1 LKKKKKKISL
11 EITSSK
17 HLVCVLK
24 LNNKDAI
31 FLVDTGASNS
41 CFDILKK
48 DKFNLQSRGV
58 KIELTS
64 AAEKKLGAISSDNC
78 KLIFNPLKEI
88 DTTLMLIDV
97 NTINEALREQ
107 KEKEIDGIL
116 GSDILN
122 EIKAKID
129 YENLSID
136 FP

>member
-1 LKKKKKKISL
+1 MKKKKKKISI

-17 HLVCVLK
+17 HLICVLK

-48 DKFNLQSRGV
+48 DKYNLQSRGV
-58 KIELTS
+58 EVELTS

-78 KLIFNPLKEI
+78 KLIFKPQKEI
-88 DTTLMLIDV
+88 DITLMLIDV
-97 NTINEALREQ
+97 STINEAFREQ

>member
-1 LKKKKKKISL
+1 LKKEKNKISL

-24 LNNKDAI
+24 LNNKDAV

-48 DKFNLQSRGV
+48 DKFNLQSRGI

-78 KLIFNPLKEI
+78 KLIFNPQKEI
-88 DTTLMLIDV
+88 DIKLMLIDV
-97 NTINEALREQ
+97 STINEAFREQ

>member
-1 LKKKKKKISL
+1 MKKKKKKISI

-17 HLVCVLK
+17 HLICVLK

-48 DKFNLQSRGV
+48 DKYKLQSKGV
-58 KIELTS
+58 KVELTS

-78 KLIFNPLKEI
+78 KLIFNHQRGI
-88 DTTLMLIDV
+88 DTTLMLIDMS
-97 NTINEALREQ
+97 TINGALREQ

>member
-1 LKKKKKKISL
+1 MKKEKNKISL

-24 LNNKDAI
+24 LNNKDAV

-48 DKFNLQSRGV
+48 DKFNLQFRGV

-78 KLIFNPLKEI
+78 KLIFNHQRGI
-88 DTTLMLIDV
+88 DTTLMLIDMS
-97 NTINEALREQ
+97 TINGALREQ

>member
-1 LKKKKKKISL
+1 MEKKKKKISL

-48 DKFNLQSRGV
+48 NKYNLQSRGV
-58 KIELTS
+58 ELELTS
-64 AAEKKLGAISSDNC
+64 AAEKKLGAISSNNC
-78 KLIFNPLKEI
+78 KLIFNPQKEI
-88 DTTLMLIDV
+88 DITLMPIDV
-97 NTINEALREQ
+97 STINEAFREQ
-107 KEKEIDGIL
+107 REKEIDGIL

>member
-1 LKKKKKKISL
+1 MKKEKNKISL

-24 LNNKDAI
+24 LNNKDAV

-48 DKFNLQSRGV
+48 DKFNLQSRGI

-64 AAEKKLGAISSDNC
+64 AAEKKLGAISSNNC
-78 KLIFNPLKEI
+78 KLIFNPQKEI
-88 DTTLMLIDV
+88 DIKLMLIDV
-97 NTINEALREQ
+97 STINEAFREQ

>member
-1 LKKKKKKISL
+1 MKKEKNKISL

-24 LNNKDAI
+24 LNNKDAV

-48 DKFNLQSRGV
+48 DKFNLQFRGV

-64 AAEKKLGAISSDNC
+64 AAEKKLGAISSNNC
-78 KLIFNPLKEI
+78 KLIFNPQKEI
-88 DTTLMLIDV
+88 DITLMLIDV
-97 NTINEALREQ
+97 STINEAFREQ

>member
-1 LKKKKKKISL
+1 MKKKKKKISL

-41 CFDILKK
+41 CFDVLKK
-48 DKFNLQSRGV
+48 NKYNLQSRGV
-58 KIELTS
+58 EVELTS
-64 AAEKKLGAISSDNC
+64 AAEKKLGAISSNNC
-78 KLIFNPLKEI
+78 KLIFNSQKEI
-88 DTTLMLIDV
+88 EITLMLIDV
-97 NTINEALREQ
+97 STINEAFREQ
-107 KEKEIDGIL
+107 REKEIDGIL

>member
-1 LKKKKKKISL
+1 MKKEKNKISL

-24 LNNKDAI
+24 LNNKDAV

-48 DKFNLQSRGV
+48 DKFNLQSRGI

-78 KLIFNPLKEI
+78 KLIFNSQKVI
-88 DTTLMLIDV
+88 DIRLMLIDMS
-97 NTINEALREQ
+97 TINDALREQ

-129 YENLSID
+129 YENLSIG

>member
-1 LKKKKKKISL
+1 MEKKKKKISL

-48 DKFNLQSRGV
+48 NKYNLQSRGV
-58 KIELTS
+58 ELELTS
-64 AAEKKLGAISSDNC
+64 AAEKKLGAISSNNC
-78 KLIFNPLKEI
+78 KLIFNHQKEI
-88 DTTLMLIDV
+88 DITLMLIDV
-97 NTINEALREQ
+97 STINEAFREQ
-107 KEKEIDGIL
+107 REKEIDGIL

>member
-1 LKKKKKKISL
+1 LKKENNKISL

-24 LNNKDAI
+24 LNNKDAV

-48 DKFNLQSRGV
+48 DKFNLQSRGI

-78 KLIFNPLKEI
+78 KLIFNPQKI
-88 DTTLMLIDV
+88 KDVRLMLIDMS
-97 NTINEALREQ
+97 TINEALREQ

-129 YENLSID
+129 YENLSIG

>member
-11 EITSSK
+11 KITLSK

-48 DKFNLQSRGV
+48 NKYNLQPRGV
-58 KIELTS
+58 EVELTS

>member
-1 LKKKKKKISL
+1 LKKEKNKISL

-48 DKFNLQSRGV
+48 DKFNLQSRGI

-78 KLIFNPLKEI
+78 KLIFNPQKVK
-88 DTTLMLIDV
+88 DVRLMLIDMS
-97 NTINEALREQ
+97 TINEALREQ

>member
-1 LKKKKKKISL
+1 MKKENNKISL

-24 LNNKDAI
+24 LNNKDAV

-48 DKFNLQSRGV
+48 DKFNLQSRGI

-78 KLIFNPLKEI
+78 KLIFNPQKI
-88 DTTLMLIDV
+88 KDVRLMLIDMS
-97 NTINEALREQ
+97 TINEALREQ

-129 YENLSID
+129 YENLSIG